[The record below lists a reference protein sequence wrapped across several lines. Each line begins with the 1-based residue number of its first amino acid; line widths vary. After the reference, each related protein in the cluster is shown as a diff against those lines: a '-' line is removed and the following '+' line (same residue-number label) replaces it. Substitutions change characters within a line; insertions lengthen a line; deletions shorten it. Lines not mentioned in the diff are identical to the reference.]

1 MSFIMP
7 FLLASPQ
14 HAWQEQTMS
23 IELTQRQLE
32 ALRGYSQGEVT
43 AIDLRR
49 RLGGATYGEVLSLL
63 GAENLPLP
71 RAPLHGREEQLERAR
86 RWLFPTHEP

>member
-1 MSFIMP
+1 MS
-7 FLLASPQ
+7 ASSCL
-14 HAWQEQTMS
+14 EQTMS
-23 IELTQRQLE
+23 TELTQRQLD

-49 RLGGATYGEVLSLL
+49 RLDGATYGEVLRLL

-71 RAPLHGREEQLERAR
+71 RAPLHGREEQLDRAR

>member
-1 MSFIMP
+1 
-7 FLLASPQ
+7 
-14 HAWQEQTMS
+14 MS

-32 ALRGYSQGEVT
+32 ALRAYSLGEMT

-49 RLGGATYGEVLSLL
+49 RLDGATYGEILRLL
-63 GAENLPLP
+63 GEQDLPLP
-71 RAPLHGREEQLERAR
+71 RAPVHGREEQLERAR

>member
-1 MSFIMP
+1 
-7 FLLASPQ
+7 
-14 HAWQEQTMS
+14 MS
-23 IELTQRQLE
+23 IELTKRQLD
-32 ALRGYSQGEVT
+32 ALRAYSQGEVT
-43 AIDLRR
+43 AMDLRR

-71 RAPLHGREEQLERAR
+71 RAPTHGREKQLERAR

>member
-1 MSFIMP
+1 
-7 FLLASPQ
+7 
-14 HAWQEQTMS
+14 MS

-32 ALRGYSQGEVT
+32 ALHAYSQGEMT

-49 RLGGATYGEVLSLL
+49 RLDGATYGEVLRLL
-63 GAENLPLP
+63 GEENLPLP
-71 RAPLHGREEQLERAR
+71 RAPVQGREAQLERAR

>member
-1 MSFIMP
+1 
-7 FLLASPQ
+7 
-14 HAWQEQTMS
+14 MS

-32 ALRGYSQGEVT
+32 SLRAYSEGKVT

-49 RLGGATYGEVLSLL
+49 RLGGATYGEVLCLL
-63 GAENLPLP
+63 GVENLPLP
-71 RAPLHGREEQLERAR
+71 RAPQQGREEQLERAR